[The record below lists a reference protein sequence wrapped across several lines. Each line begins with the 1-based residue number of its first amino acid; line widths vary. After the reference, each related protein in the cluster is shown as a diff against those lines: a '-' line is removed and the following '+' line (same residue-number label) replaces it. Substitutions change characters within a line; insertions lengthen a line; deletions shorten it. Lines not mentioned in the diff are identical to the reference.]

1 MGFNQYNL
9 GQHLSCQ
16 IYASEASGSEEEYFN
31 IFLCIFLVQTQGFY
45 F

>member
-9 GQHLSCQ
+9 GPNLTH
-16 IYASEASGSEEEYFN
+16 ASEASVSEEEYFN
-31 IFLCIFLVQTQGFY
+31 IFLCISLVQTQGFY